1 MVEPNNNLMIC
12 RNGHQQPSAGA
23 KFCIY
28 CGAAVGTQAST
39 PPISTARPQQ
49 PPPFISPAPF
59 APPRQQ
65 NSQTPFEQIGQPQFN
80 ENFSPL
86 NVNQQQIAPYPNQ
99 QIAAPIQA
107 SAIIKC
113 SRCGGDGQRL
123 APQIIVCP
131 QCRWLRP
138 LAPGYA
144 VDCSAFQWSEDGKA
158 MSALRSIKPLTMV
171 AQAISDKVGRRWI
184 ESTFNAVR
192 LGEKQLPEIYETAVR
207 AARILGMPSMPE
219 VYISGEVMWDCRTFG
234 SHENSFVIIGSAL
247 AMNFREQDLLFLFAR
262 EMGHCRAGHALWKT
276 VIKFLMGDQ
285 GPRKGLMGNGLFGAL
300 GTVLSPTALVEG
312 AIEMPL
318 LAWARQAEITADRAG
333 LLAVGE
339 EEIARRVLL
348 SWTLKSV
355 VLYRQINVEAWLEQ
369 QAAGDD
375 GFTKLSELTT
385 SSTPY
390 ITRRLKVM
398 EDFAAHSDLK
408 RWQTVIRS
416 YPGAVPPA
424 PKPVAAPNQQPKPQL
439 VQKNPSPAAS
449 IPTAAQK
456 NAPVARKPTAVQD
469 STTAAK
475 PASQSPP
482 KANGDLRIKC
492 SACQTPLRVPSKIL
506 EGKQQIS
513 VRCPNKECGKVIIIK
528 KQSNNASSGNKTPA
542 PMPEKIQKGV

>member
-1 MVEPNNNLMIC
+1 MVEPNNNSITC
-12 RNGHQQPSAGA
+12 RNGHQQPGPGA

-28 CGAAVGTQAST
+28 CGTAVGMQVL
-39 PPISTARPQQ
+39 PPNPGAPPQQ
-49 PPPFISPAPF
+49 QKPPSPFIPPQQSQPQPA
-59 APPRQQ
+59 QK
-65 NSQTPFEQIGQPQFN
+65 PFEPDGQPQQQFQQYN
-80 ENFSPL
+80 GNFSPPV
-86 NVNQQQIAPYPNQ
+86 NNYPQPYANQQQNAPYPNQ
-99 QIAAPIQA
+99 QIAATNQA
-107 SAIIKC
+107 SQCAN
-113 SRCGGDGQRL
+113 CGGSGERL
-123 APQIIVCP
+123 EPQIIVCRE
-131 QCRWLRP
+131 CHWLRP
-138 LAPGYA
+138 LAPDYA

-158 MSALRSIKPLTMV
+158 MSVLRSIKPLTIA

-184 ESTFNAVR
+184 ESTFNAV
-192 LGEKQLPEIYETAVR
+192 LLSEKQLPEIYETAVR
-207 AARILGMPSMPE
+207 AARILGMTHMPE

-234 SHENSFVIIGSAL
+234 SHEDSFIIIGSAL
-247 AMNFREQDLLFLFAR
+247 AMNFQAEDLLFLFAR

-300 GTVLSPTALVEG
+300 GTALSPTALIEG

-398 EDFAAHSDLK
+398 TEFAARSDLK
-408 RWQTVIRS
+408 RWQTLIRS
-416 YPGAVPPA
+416 HPGAVPPPA
-424 PKPVAAPNQQPKPQL
+424 PKPAAAQQPKPQP
-439 VQKNPSPAAS
+439 VRKNPPPVAQKPAA
-449 IPTAAQK
+449 AQE
-456 NAPVARKPTAVQD
+456 

-475 PASQSPP
+475 PNPPTPP

-492 SACQTPLRVPSKIL
+492 SACQTPMRIPSKIL

-513 VRCPNKECGKVIIIK
+513 VRCPNGQCGKVITIK
-528 KQSNNASSGNKTPA
+528 KQSNAAPAGNKTTA
-542 PMPEKIQKGV
+542 PMPENTKKGV